1 MKRGVA
7 DLFERPSSGTRALL
21 VHAGE
26 SGEDLE
32 RAAEEFEELVRATG
46 AEPADLVVCGPR
58 RRDARYFVGAGK
70 AQELRERVEAGALEL
85 VIFNH
90 RLTPAQERNLEAR
103 IECRVLDRIGLILDI
118 FARRASTFEGR
129 LQVELAQLRHLST
142 RLVRGWTHLERQRGG
157 IGLRGPGETQLET
170 DRRLI
175 GKRIERI
182 GRQLDAV
189 ERRREVNRRP
199 RRRSGVPVV
208 SLVGYTNAGKSTL
221 FNRLTDAGVFAAD
234 QLFATLDPTLR
245 RWTLPAGGSVV
256 LVDTVGF
263 VGDLPHEL
271 VAAFRATLEE
281 TRQADLLLHVID
293 SSAPDSRERAERVN
307 EVLAGIGAGELP
319 QIEIMNKIDRR
330 AGPVPGPERDDTGA
344 VRRVWLSARTGQGI
358 EMLGIVLGE
367 RFGAAGPSRDLRLPP
382 GSGRMRARLY
392 ELGAVL
398 GERLCDDGG
407 SIVEVRIAEKDLVRL
422 QSDAG
427 RRHARGARER
437 SGVPVSSSAVEP
449 NRIRVARGRRVG
461 PGET

>member
-7 DLFERPSSGTRALL
+7 ELFERPSSGTRALL
-21 VHAGE
+21 VHAG
-26 SGEDLE
+26 SRGEDPE
-32 RAAEEFEELVRATG
+32 RATEEFEELVRATG
-46 AEPADLVVCGPR
+46 AEPVELAVSAPR
-58 RRDARYFVGAGK
+58 RRDPRYFVGAGK
-70 AQELRERVEAGALEL
+70 AKELRERVEAGAIEL
-85 VIFNH
+85 AIFNH
-90 RLTPAQERNLEAR
+90 RLTPAQERNLESLL
-103 IECRVLDRIGLILDI
+103 ECRVLDRIGLILDI

-199 RRRSGVPVV
+199 RRRSRVPVV

-221 FNRLTDAGVFAAD
+221 FNRLTGAGVHAAD

-245 RWTLPAGGSVV
+245 RLTLPSGSNLV

-293 SSAPDSRERAERVN
+293 ASAPDGRERAERVN
-307 EVLAGIGAGELP
+307 EVLAGIDAGDLP
-319 QIEIMNKIDRR
+319 QIEIMNKVDRR
-330 AGPVPGPERDDTGA
+330 TGRVPGPERDDTGA
-344 VRRVWLSARTGQGI
+344 VRRVWLSARTGEGVDA
-358 EMLGIVLGE
+358 LATALGE
-367 RFGAAGPSRDLRLPP
+367 RFETSGPRRELRLPP
-382 GSGRMRARLY
+382 GSGRTRARLY
-392 ELGAVL
+392 DLGAVL
-398 GERLCDDGG
+398 NERPCEDGG
-407 SIVEVRIAEKDLVRL
+407 SIVEVRIAERDLARL
-422 QSDAG
+422 GVDAG
-427 RRHARGARER
+427 CAR
-437 SGVPVSSSAVEP
+437 PVEAPAAGEAGPAFPEV
-449 NRIRVARGRRVG
+449 RFGTRVQAS
-461 PGET
+461 

>member
-1 MKRGVA
+1 MGTAGGARPVMKSGIA

-21 VHAGE
+21 VHAG
-26 SGEDLE
+26 SRGEDPE
-32 RAAEEFEELVRATG
+32 HAVEEFVELVRATG
-46 AEPADLVVCGPR
+46 AEPVELVTATAR
-58 RRDARYFVGAGK
+58 RRDPRYFVGAGK
-70 AQELRERVEAGALEL
+70 AEELRGHTEAGAIDLA
-85 VIFNH
+85 IFNH
-90 RLTPAQERNLEAR
+90 RLTPAQERNLEALLK
-103 IECRVLDRIGLILDI
+103 CRVLDRIGLILDI
-118 FARRASTFEGR
+118 FAQRATSFEGR

-170 DRRLI
+170 DRRLV

-189 ERRREVNRRP
+189 QRRREVNRRP

-221 FNRLTDAGVFAAD
+221 FNRLTGAGVRAAD

-245 RWTLPAGGSVV
+245 RMSLPAGSSLV

-293 SSAPDSRERAERVN
+293 ASGPDGFQRAAQVN
-307 EVLAGIGAGELP
+307 EVLAGIDAGDLP
-319 QIEIMNKIDRR
+319 QIEVMNKVDRR
-330 AGPVPGPERDDTGA
+330 AGPKPGIERDDIGA
-344 VRRVWLSARTGQGI
+344 VRRVWVSARTGAGF
-358 EMLGIVLGE
+358 EDLAAALGE
-367 RFGAAGPSRDLRLPP
+367 RFEAAERSRELHLPP

-392 ELGAVL
+392 ALGAVL
-398 GERLCDDGG
+398 GERPRDDGG
-407 SIVEVRIAEKDLVRL
+407 SVVEVRIADRDLGRL
-422 QSDAG
+422 EAEENAG
-427 RRHARGARER
+427 RPHDEAAA
-437 SGVPVSSSAVEP
+437 AVRRRRAP
-449 NRIRVARGRRVG
+449 RRPRVRAS
-461 PGET
+461 

>member
-1 MKRGVA
+1 MKGGVA
-7 DLFERPSSGTRALL
+7 ELFERPSSGTRALL
-21 VHAGE
+21 VHAE
-26 SGEDLE
+26 TRGEDPE
-32 RAAEEFEELVRATG
+32 RAAAEFAELVRATG
-46 AEPADLVVCGPR
+46 AEPVELVVAPLR
-58 RRDARYFVGAGK
+58 RRPDPRYFVGSGK
-70 AQELRERVEAGALEL
+70 AAELRERVEAEAIEL
-85 VIFNH
+85 AIFNH

-103 IECRVLDRIGLILDI
+103 LECRVLDRIGLILDV

-189 ERRREVNRRP
+189 QRRREVNRRP
-199 RRRSGVPVV
+199 RLRSGVPVV

-221 FNRLTDAGVFAAD
+221 FNRLTGAGVHAAD

-245 RWTLPAGGSVV
+245 RVALPGGGAVV

-263 VGDLPHEL
+263 VGGLPHEL

-293 SSAPDSRERAERVN
+293 AGGPDGHDQAERVN
-307 EVLAGIGAGELP
+307 EVLAGIDAGHLP
-319 QIEIMNKIDRR
+319 RIEVMNKIDLR
-330 AGPVPGPERDDTGA
+330 AEPAPGPERDEGGA
-344 VRRVWLSARTGQGI
+344 VRRVWLSARTGEGM
-358 EMLGIVLGE
+358 EGLAAALGE
-367 RFGAAGPSRDLRLPP
+367 RFAPPGPRRALRLPP

-392 ELGAVL
+392 ALGAVL
-398 GERLCDDGG
+398 EERPCDDGG
-407 SIVEVRIAEKDLVRL
+407 SVVEVRISEEDL
-422 QSDAG
+422 
-427 RRHARGARER
+427 ARIQAAARPRPPDR
-437 SGVPVSSSAVEP
+437 SGRS
-449 NRIRVARGRRVG
+449 
-461 PGET
+461 

>member
-21 VHAGE
+21 VHAGVR
-26 SGEDLE
+26 GEDPE
-32 RAAEEFEELVRATG
+32 RATEEFVELVRATG
-46 AEPADLVVCGPR
+46 AEPVELVVSAPR
-58 RRDARYFVGAGK
+58 RRDPRYFVGAGK
-70 AQELRERVEAGALEL
+70 ADELRARVETDEIEL
-85 VIFNH
+85 AIFNH
-90 RLTPAQERNLEAR
+90 RLTPAQERNLEALLK
-103 IECRVLDRIGLILDI
+103 CRVLDRIALILDI

-182 GRQLDAV
+182 GKQLDSV
-189 ERRREVNRRP
+189 ERRREVNRP

-221 FNRLTDAGVFAAD
+221 FNRLTGAGVHVAN

-245 RWTLPAGGSVV
+245 RMTLPAGSPLV

-293 SSAPDSRERAERVN
+293 ASGPDGRERAERVN
-307 EVLAGIGAGELP
+307 EVLAGIDAGDLP
-319 QIEIMNKIDRR
+319 QIEVMNKVDRR
-330 AGPVPGPERDDTGA
+330 TGPVPPAERDDTGA
-344 VRRVWLSARTGQGI
+344 VRRVWLSARTGEGI
-358 EMLGIVLGE
+358 EALGSALGE
-367 RFGAAGPSRDLRLPP
+367 RFESSAPCRELRLPP

-398 GERLCDDGG
+398 EERPRDDGG
-407 SIVEVRIAEKDLVRL
+407 SIARVRIAERDLARVVA
-422 QSDAG
+422 DAG
-427 RRHARGARER
+427 RARPNGAPSPAPGDPVRT
-437 SGVPVSSSAVEP
+437 SGDVPLRPRAGSS
-449 NRIRVARGRRVG
+449 
-461 PGET
+461 

>member
-21 VHAGE
+21 VHAGVR
-26 SGEDLE
+26 GEDPE
-32 RAAEEFEELVRATG
+32 RATEEFEELVRATG
-46 AEPADLVVCGPR
+46 AEPVALVVSGPR
-58 RRDARYFVGAGK
+58 RRDPRYFVGAGK
-70 AQELRERVEAGALEL
+70 AEGLRERVEADAIEL
-85 VIFNH
+85 AIFNH
-90 RLTPAQERNLEAR
+90 RLTPAQERNLEALL
-103 IECRVLDRIGLILDI
+103 ECRVLDRIGLILDI

-221 FNRLTDAGVFAAD
+221 FNRLTGAGVHAAD

-245 RWTLPAGGSVV
+245 RLTLPAGSPLV

-281 TRQADLLLHVID
+281 TRQADLLLHVVD
-293 SSAPDSRERAERVN
+293 ASAPDGRERAERVN
-307 EVLAGIGAGELP
+307 EVLAGIDAGDLP
-319 QIEIMNKIDRR
+319 QIEVMNKVDRR
-330 AGPVPGPERDDTGA
+330 PGPVPDPERDDTGT
-344 VRRVWLSARTGQGI
+344 VRRVWLSARTGEGV
-358 EMLGIVLGE
+358 EALCAALGE
-367 RFGAAGPSRDLRLPP
+367 RFETSYPIRELRLPP
-382 GSGRMRARLY
+382 GDGRMRARLY
-392 ELGAVL
+392 ELGTVQ
-398 GERLCDDGG
+398 GERPCEDGG
-407 SIVEVRIAEKDLVRL
+407 SIVEVRIADRDLARL
-422 QSDAG
+422 GRKSHQLSPRRRQDA
-427 RRHARGARER
+427 A
-437 SGVPVSSSAVEP
+437 
-449 NRIRVARGRRVG
+449 VARRTDRKTL
-461 PGET
+461 ET